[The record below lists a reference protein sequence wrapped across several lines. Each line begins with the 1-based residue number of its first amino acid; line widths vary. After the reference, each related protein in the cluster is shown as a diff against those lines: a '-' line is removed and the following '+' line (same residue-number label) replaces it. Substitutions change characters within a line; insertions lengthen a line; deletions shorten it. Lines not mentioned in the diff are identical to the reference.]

1 IFLDD
6 PQIEAILVTAIEEG
20 AIAWDEAGAR
30 GERYAAAFE
39 LAPGE
44 PASLRERAGRSTAGR
59 AVVDFLAA
67 LGRPALADELRQG
80 LGCSTAV
87 LRRLAGLGILRRFSQ
102 PGRLGLDRHLLPLTA
117 GAAGTAAP
125 PAIRLRGDQESA
137 LAEIERAIA
146 GDTFARFLLR
156 GVTGSGKTEVYL
168 RAAAAALAC
177 GRSVLL
183 LVPEIALV
191 PALAAAARQRFPQEL
206 AVLHSGLGAA
216 ERQQEWARVR
226 TGEARLVVGP
236 RSALFAPVSRLG
248 LIVVDEEQ
256 DLSYKQ
262 DSSPR
267 YQGRD
272 LALMRAKLAGAV
284 AVLVSATP
292 SLETRQA
299 VLSGRIAPLTLS
311 QRAGNGALPEG
322 ILVDLRHE
330 PSVGWGGR
338 ARLPGDVQFSERLLA
353 EIERALAEGDQ
364 TILLRNRRGYAPLLL
379 CRACGEDFRCADCG
393 LPRTY
398 HRKGGRGEQLICHY
412 CDSRLAVPARC
423 PVCRAETLEAIGA
436 GTERIEEAIQ
446 QRFPDAAVDVLDRDA
461 LHRGGGPAAILERFQ
476 RGETQILV
484 GTQMVSKGHHFPR
497 VALTGILSADSYLGF
512 PDFRAVEKTYALLT
526 QLAGRA
532 GRGERPGRMV
542 IQTFLPEHY
551 AIRAAL
557 LQDDAAFAEQEMRFR
572 RIFHYPPYTRMVQL
586 LLRDSNRERGLARLT
601 ELAGRISRHPRAGEL
616 RVTGPA
622 TAPLERLRGEW
633 RLQLL
638 VRSAQGGVLRQ
649 VVREALGEKPHPGLA
664 VDVDPY
670 HLL

>member
-1 IFLDD
+1 MRVPVGRRRMTGYVVATRADAPAGFPTRAIEALIDRDPVLPPELLELARFAADYYLSPLGDVLAAMIPAEADSWGDRRVRLTDRGAMALHHQPAGAALQALLLERGQMRICEIEEILDD
-6 PQIEAILVTAIEEG
+6 PQIEAILVAAIEEG

-80 LGCSTAV
+80 VGCSTAV

-146 GDTFARFLLR
+146 GGTFARFLLR

-330 PSVGWGGR
+330 PSVGWGGGLACPATCCSPSAFSPRSSAPSPR
-338 ARLPGDVQFSERLLA
+338 A
-353 EIERALAEGDQ
+353 
-364 TILLRNRRGYAPLLL
+364 TRRSCCAIAAATRRFCSAAPAAKTSAAPTAA
-379 CRACGEDFRCADCG
+379 CRAPITA
-393 LPRTY
+393 
-398 HRKGGRGEQLICHY
+398 
-412 CDSRLAVPARC
+412 
-423 PVCRAETLEAIGA
+423 
-436 GTERIEEAIQ
+436 
-446 QRFPDAAVDVLDRDA
+446 
-461 LHRGGGPAAILERFQ
+461 
-476 RGETQILV
+476 
-484 GTQMVSKGHHFPR
+484 
-497 VALTGILSADSYLGF
+497 
-512 PDFRAVEKTYALLT
+512 
-526 QLAGRA
+526 
-532 GRGERPGRMV
+532 
-542 IQTFLPEHY
+542 
-551 AIRAAL
+551 RAA
-557 LQDDAAFAEQEMRFR
+557 AA
-572 RIFHYPPYTRMVQL
+572 
-586 LLRDSNRERGLARLT
+586 S
-601 ELAGRISRHPRAGEL
+601 S
-616 RVTGPA
+616 
-622 TAPLERLRGEW
+622 
-633 RLQLL
+633 
-638 VRSAQGGVLRQ
+638 
-649 VVREALGEKPHPGLA
+649 
-664 VDVDPY
+664 
-670 HLL
+670 